1 MRQHGPARRP
11 GACLGHREV
20 RPGDA
25 GVPGGS
31 RLTHP
36 CVLAE
41 AAQVANDSPQ
51 SLIGRPIGDDLQSSS
66 HQAE

>member
-1 MRQHGPARRP
+1 
-11 GACLGHREV
+11 V

-25 GVPGGS
+25 GVPGDG
-31 RLTHP
+31 RLTNP

-41 AAQVANDSPQ
+41 AAQLANYYPQ
-51 SLIGRPIGDDLQSSS
+51 PLIGLPIRDDLQSSS